1 MKSTTKLLDST
12 FSDNSVYIY
21 DMMGN
26 LQTKTGTGTAVTFA
40 YDENGSL
47 VSLRT
52 DIMLDGRL
60 GLYYFG
66 ARYLDPTL
74 GLWTSVDPVRQFAS
88 PYLYAGNGMNPIG
101 AINPD
106 GNKNIKLAFYYNQD
120 EHGANFDA
128 QKKATEYEQY
138 ISSRI
143 DMSVNT
149 VQVKAFP
156 EGETAALE
164 MTSWLNLGQ
173 PDLAAIAS
181 HGGKGREYISDIPR
195 STDARRIDFSTLN
208 DRLTTKTYL
217 GSCFA
222 KDNLASG
229 KYENLYGPEKSGKTS
244 IMQTVN
250 YLIEN
255 ADVAPEMNQEAK

>member
-1 MKSTTKLLDST
+1 MT
-12 FSDNSVYIY
+12 
-21 DMMGN
+21 GN
-26 LQTKTGTGTAVTFA
+26 LSKSAGTAGEVDFA
-40 YDENGSL
+40 YDENGNL
-47 VSLRT
+47 VLLSI
-52 DIMLDGRL
+52 DIMYDGRL

-66 ARYLDPTL
+66 ARYLDPML
-74 GLWTSVDPVRQFAS
+74 GMWISVDPKRQFSS

-101 AINPD
+101 AIDPD

-149 VQVKAFP
+149 VQVKPFP
-156 EGETAALE
+156 EGETTALE

-195 STDARRIDFSTLN
+195 STDASRIDFSTLN

>member
-1 MKSTTKLLDST
+1 MMRNLSKSA
-12 FSDNSVYIY
+12 
-21 DMMGN
+21 
-26 LQTKTGTGTAVTFA
+26 GTAGEVDFA
-40 YDENGSL
+40 YDENGNL
-47 VSLRT
+47 VLLSI
-52 DIMLDGRL
+52 DIMYDGRL

-66 ARYLDPTL
+66 ARYLDPML
-74 GLWTSVDPVRQFAS
+74 GVWTSVDPARQFAS

-101 AINPD
+101 AIDPD

-149 VQVKAFP
+149 VQVKPFP
-156 EGETAALE
+156 EGETTALE

-181 HGGKGREYISDIPR
+181 
-195 STDARRIDFSTLN
+195 
-208 DRLTTKTYL
+208 LTTKTYL